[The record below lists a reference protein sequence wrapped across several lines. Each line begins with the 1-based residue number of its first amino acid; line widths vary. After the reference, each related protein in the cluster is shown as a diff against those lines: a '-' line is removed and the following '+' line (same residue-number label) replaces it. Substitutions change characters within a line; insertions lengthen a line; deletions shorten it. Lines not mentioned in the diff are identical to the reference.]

1 MLNKLKYLKIFREL
15 SLIDFEPWGGACSRY
30 EQLTKAELDDL
41 ETLIDDLYP
50 DGIDETM
57 LNDLFWFEFYAVCAW
72 LSLDYDEEIG

>member
-1 MLNKLKYLKIFREL
+1 MTIKREVRL
-15 SLIDFEPWGGACSRY
+15 CDFEPWGGACSRY

-41 ETLIDDLYP
+41 ETLIDDLQP

-72 LSLDYDEEIG
+72 LGLGYNDETDEVIR